1 MLSADVQT
9 ASKILLKCT
18 FYSTLT
24 LFIALFNVVC
34 MLNSY
39 CHFSVAFNKSPVFKS
54 SVVSA
59 QNEVL
64 NDPSLAK
71 AMNS

>member
-18 FYSTLT
+18 FLQYT
-24 LFIALFNVVC
+24 LFIALFNVC

-39 CHFSVAFNKSPVFKS
+39 CHFSVAFNKSPVCKS
-54 SVVSA
+54 SVVSV

>member
-18 FYSTLT
+18 FLQYT